1 MGHGILIDGLNVG
14 TLRLLDVASL
24 KPDYV
29 KVAWSAELS
38 EAGNTNAPA
47 VMGAVGAAVG
57 EGKIIISRCESSKA
71 LSWGLKHGVTLFQG
85 RFLDSLK
92 SNRRR
97 AG

>member
-1 MGHGILIDGLNVG
+1 M
-14 TLRLLDVASL
+14 
-24 KPDYV
+24 
-29 KVAWSAELS
+29 
-38 EAGNTNAPA
+38 NA
-47 VMGAVGAAVG
+47 VSAAVG
-57 EGKIIISRCESSKA
+57 GGKIIISRCESSKA